1 MKVTVE
7 DVPEARRYEAR
18 VAGTGQLAG
27 FAEYRRSQDRIAFV
41 HTEVFPAYEGHGV
54 GSALAGTSLE
64 EARTERLRVLPACPF
79 YRGYLE
85 RHPEYADL
93 AEEAPA

>member
-7 DVPEARRYEAR
+7 DVAQAGRYEAH

-27 FAEYRRSQDRIAFV
+27 FARYERGEGQITFV
-41 HTEVFPAYEGHGV
+41 HTEVFPAFEGHGV
-54 GSALAGTSLE
+54 GSALARTSLE
-64 EARTERLRVLPACPF
+64 EARMEGLQVLPLCSF

-85 RHPEYADL
+85 RHPEYAEL
-93 AEEAPA
+93 AEGDPA